1 MKKYELLRLFRESK
15 HTAEELSAHENRES
29 VLYCRSALQSPLSY
43 FVS

>member
-1 MKKYELLRLFRESK
+1 MNCYGYLESK

-29 VLYCRSALQSPLSY
+29 VLYCRSALQNRLSY